1 MRAGCAGRARSRAM
15 QDEHEFCAVAHRRA
29 SDEGGL
35 PGARRRQRRHA
46 ALAVLAL
53 AAAACA
59 SAAVAAN
66 GGRRPRPGELL
77 AWLNAHG
84 DGQLGYS
91 GLRTT
96 VPDEVL
102 WKAPYSATPLA
113 IPGEGVSVAPYP
125 MPYTGWIHRARPLL
139 VAHHPAIRLQQTT
152 TFSDTPA
159 GPIAGAP
166 QLGAPQLQGSPLGV
180 LAGAAGAVAAP
191 VAPVAAATW
200 PGAQA
205 GLATAWTGQPPAY
218 MHPQFLGMVPTTVS
232 NAGYAAGASGAGYVP
247 QLGYMPPAAY
257 SSVGK
262 LQRGFVPVRVAV
274 PSPQLPGLPRLA
286 GPSYVRVGPQ
296 VAYDPNN
303 VNSGLVQGWNDVN
316 PKLGL
321 PAIPPLSPLTIT
333 ATSPGEEQPAHADQ
347 NATLSTP
354 AGSNSSS
361 TSDESSGEEAA
372 GSEAESKAPKVTLL
386 SNQAVRVCD
395 TGIVLIDKRK
405 VASGVAPPCI
415 PLSEAKKTLGASGY
429 AAVEEL
435 VDAEAVLQ
443 EKQDSV
449 VALPEG
455 AHIRG

>member
-1 MRAGCAGRARSRAM
+1 
-15 QDEHEFCAVAHRRA
+15 
-29 SDEGGL
+29 
-35 PGARRRQRRHA
+35 
-46 ALAVLAL
+46 
-53 AAAACA
+53 
-59 SAAVAAN
+59 
-66 GGRRPRPGELL
+66 
-77 AWLNAHG
+77 
-84 DGQLGYS
+84 
-91 GLRTT
+91 
-96 VPDEVL
+96 
-102 WKAPYSATPLA
+102 
-113 IPGEGVSVAPYP
+113 
-125 MPYTGWIHRARPLL
+125 
-139 VAHHPAIRLQQTT
+139 
-152 TFSDTPA
+152 
-159 GPIAGAP
+159 
-166 QLGAPQLQGSPLGV
+166 
-180 LAGAAGAVAAP
+180 
-191 VAPVAAATW
+191 
-200 PGAQA
+200 
-205 GLATAWTGQPPAY
+205 
-218 MHPQFLGMVPTTVS
+218 
-232 NAGYAAGASGAGYVP
+232 
-247 QLGYMPPAAY
+247 
-257 SSVGK
+257 
-262 LQRGFVPVRVAV
+262 
-274 PSPQLPGLPRLA
+274 
-286 GPSYVRVGPQ
+286 